1 MNKLKLFCAAL
12 MLASSIAVAGQNS
25 SSASDTPMYKRGK
38 TCLEYTLPPS
48 PEAASVVKYAD
59 IPFIYSTGAA
69 QLDIPFHSLKGKELT
84 INVGLSYVSQGI
96 KLDEVAG
103 VAGLGWKLNA
113 GGCVTRTVMDMPDE
127 FSSPNMTHQLPS
139 ETLLDKLIDPDN
151 VDNDKINYLTQIIRH
166 KKDAKLDRYSY
177 EICGLSGSF
186 VILDNGQVR
195 QLSGD
200 GVVITY
206 TRNSANEISS
216 FRFVGPDG
224 IVYTL
229 SETERATHDASN
241 GQTPDIL
248 TGEVDKWEAITA
260 WYLSSVTSRSGLE
273 QALFTYDEGPVWRK
287 TLITKSSSVTMSQ
300 GPNRNVEYGT
310 GCSIVSLSYTTKIL
324 KSISLDGETIAFS
337 YSAGTGTC
345 NHLYDSTPNYPVRLT
360 RMEAGDINGRIIRRL
375 NLGTG
380 CDIVDG
386 RIILNSLTFRGLDS
400 NIYDKWSFVYDSP
413 SEQVSHFAQ
422 DWYGYHNGTT
432 CGFTDYA
439 PFHYT
444 SSISNP
450 MQGSPDA
457 GKARLMSLLSCNHNG
472 AETEFVYEGNTI
484 GSTSVGVRVK
494 SILSRQSNLTL
505 GHGRIRSFVYEEP
518 VADGPVVPTANMYC
532 TITPPLTLSDMNAGS
547 VTWTFTLHETPVV
560 KGPSIRDT
568 KVYYGKVTETLSSAQ
583 ISFNPKISRTIRFY
597 DTSASTRRSV
607 SVQERFPSATADNYS
622 QCPPS
627 MHGYNPFDGIQIS
640 YTDEGPVHPP
650 VLTREEEYAW
660 TEEGMKMVAATHYTY
675 DSPAGTQVLVD
686 YIAEKVWQPLGIGNI
701 SLDYILHYPVYA
713 TTLMSRQPVSKSVV
727 HYHQSGRRD
736 STKVVMTYGIRN
748 GNLETPSRV
757 ASVTSTEGGKKRI
770 VSYTY
775 ADALNDAAGNEL
787 AAQHFLS
794 KPLVRTYS
802 IHEVN
807 TPGHSPH
814 FPLGNTLAGDAI
826 VLNPDLSSAIH
837 TDSVALRP
845 FASYQ
850 KKEKII
856 FGYVDSLPGCLL
868 PCARIEYT
876 DEQESWRED
885 YLKRDSRGNIVELK
899 QKGSPNTVLLWGY
912 EGKYPVAVIA
922 NATLSQV
929 DSVLAL
935 NGNDINGLRV
945 ALPLSHVSTFT
956 YNPGLGLAAITDESG
971 VVTSFEYDFAGRLAA
986 VKDAGGHMVKD
997 YVYDLL
1003 EEDDGDG
1010 LLSVL
1015 HRTYRSEDGN
1025 VFTQDK
1031 SWWNTLG
1038 LKDQDIAV
1046 AAAGD
1051 GRDLVTVYE
1060 SDFLLHDDVK
1070 TWKPYPVS
1078 ETGGTHQA
1086 QAKNAAAEFHGNDK
1100 AFAFKGYEIS
1110 NRNRVLTTALPGYQG
1125 EHENSVS
1132 EDAASSF
1139 PKYEWINSGISTG
1152 SAYKAWEIVKTVS
1165 TDADGRTR
1173 TAFHDHAGRL
1183 LASSRGDDG
1192 PTYYIYDSDDRLRAV
1207 ASAGIE
1213 LTDTLNM
1220 WRYSYDQLDRL
1231 SSKGIPGCIR
1241 EVYAYDQED
1250 RLVSVTEGSELR
1262 EITYDNFG
1270 RITQVHLTQCDG
1282 SRTLL
1287 EEHFYDSYPDFEG
1300 IPAIIDGW
1308 TGPVCNLE
1316 TFSRVAVLDT
1326 DGEIE
1331 GYAQQ
1336 IILYDAKA
1344 RPVRRLTRFP
1354 DEGLL
1359 TQDIAYNFP
1368 GEISD
1373 ISSTFSLGGR
1383 TDSLCI
1389 HTDYD
1394 IRGRMTGRNTTLTA
1408 WNAAPLSLNSS
1419 SFYDA
1424 IGQPYLTNISSGSHT
1439 LSCTYSHSLQGWT
1452 DSLHVTLDG
1461 NPVFDE
1467 ILSYDDS
1474 SVPSYTGLITG
1485 RQEGRNGVMDNY
1497 AYEFQ
1502 YDGAGR
1508 LSREARTGLAIAG
1521 TDYTYDV
1528 RGNILKVA
1536 DLASR
1541 GTMQWEYNYDG
1552 DILTQAEQS
1561 KRIGSITYNFAHDSL
1576 GRMTFDGLNGL
1587 NIEYNILNLPKKI
1600 GNSDSTL
1607 VNYSYL
1613 ADGTKISS
1621 LTQLGEGLVFRGPF
1635 TYRRASDGTMTL
1647 ESAVCDE
1654 GRLTPERALLYVRDH
1669 LGSVRAVVDGNSAEI
1684 LEASKYGVYGSRNEL
1699 ASAGTFPGLSFR
1711 DHFTGKEDQ
1720 KPDFGIPYSDH
1731 GARLYA
1737 PSLRRWMTPDP
1748 LSEKYYGI
1756 SPYAYCADNP
1766 LLFIDDSGLDIRI
1779 FGAQGSAVVVKTG
1792 LIDISADIT
1801 RIGIDVDFGG
1811 IFTFTGDDILSAA
1824 LDIAGCFDQSG
1835 VSDALCA
1842 GIALSNGQYV
1852 DALISGISIIPAVGD
1867 VAKIGKVQKDV
1878 KIIQKAVSTVK
1889 YTRRNFRKNLAKMV
1903 GEMPADKE
1911 AHHIFPVKFINDF
1924 NKIGID
1930 IHDPRYG
1937 VFLDSKMHNKGSY
1950 QYNIEWKKFFD
1961 THPNATIEE
1970 AIDFGQ
1976 YNMLNIYDT
1985 KVF

>member
-25 SSASDTPMYKRGK
+25 SSASDTPIYKRGK
-38 TCLEYTLPPS
+38 TCLESTLPPS

-59 IPFIYSTGAA
+59 IPFIHSTGAA

-127 FSSPNMTHQLPS
+127 FSSPHMTHQLPS

-248 TGEVDKWEAITA
+248 TGEVDKWDAFTA

-287 TLITKSSSVTMSQ
+287 TLITKSSSVSMSQ

-345 NHLYDSTPNYPVRLT
+345 NHLYDTTPNYPVRLT

-375 NLGTG
+375 DLGTRR
-380 CDIVDG
+380 DIVDG

-400 NIYDKWSFVYDSP
+400 DIYDKWSFVYDSP
-413 SEQVSHFAQ
+413 SERVSHFAQ

-505 GHGRIRSFVYEEP
+505 AHGRIRSFVYEEP
-518 VADGPVVPTANMYC
+518 VADGPIAPTQSMYC
-532 TITPPLTLSDMNAGS
+532 TVEPPFSVADMTGGS

-568 KVYYGKVTETLSSAQ
+568 RVYYKKVTEILSS
-583 ISFNPKISRTIRFY
+583 SYVTFNTKISKTVRYY
-597 DTSASTRRSV
+597 DTSASTKRFI
-607 SVQERFPSATADNYS
+607 SVQDRFPSLAADRFS
-622 QCPPS
+622 QYPPS
-627 MHGYNPFDGIQIS
+627 LQGYDPYDGIKTL

-650 VLTREEEYAW
+650 VLTRVEEYAW
-660 TEEGMKMVAATHYTY
+660 TEEGMRLVDATNYDY

-686 YIAEKVWQPLGIGNI
+686 YVAEQVWKPVGVGNI
-701 SLDYILHYPVYA
+701 SYDYILHYPIYA
-713 TTLMSRQPVSKSVV
+713 STLMSRQQVTKSVV
-727 HYHQSGRRD
+727 HYHLDGRKD
-736 STKVVMTYGIRN
+736 STAIATKYLSRTA
-748 GNLETPSRV
+748 NLEQPSRV
-757 ASVTSTEGGKKRI
+757 SSIAATEGRKKRTL
-770 VSYTY
+770 SYTY
-775 ADALNDAAGNEL
+775 ADKRNNAAC
-787 AAQHFLS
+787 
-794 KPLVRTYS
+794 
-802 IHEVN
+802 
-807 TPGHSPH
+807 
-814 FPLGNTLAGDAI
+814 NTLASQHCLAVPVARTYTIEDVKLPVRILKGGLGELSIKDSLALDPNWSTAI
-826 VLNPDLSSAIH
+826 PL
-837 TDSVALRP
+837 DSVVIRP
-845 FASYQ
+845 IGNYR
-850 KKEKII
+850 KKEEIT

-876 DEQESWRED
+876 DGQESWRED

-899 QKGSPNTVLLWGY
+899 QKGSPNTVVLWGY

-922 NATLSQV
+922 NATLAQV

-956 YNPGLGLAAITDESG
+956 YNPGLGLASITDESG

-986 VKDAGGHMVKD
+986 VKDAGGHTVED

-1003 EEDDGDG
+1003 EEEDGDG

-1025 VFTQDK
+1025 VFAQDK

-1046 AAAGD
+1046 KAAGD
-1051 GRDLVTVYE
+1051 GRDLITVYE

-1070 TWKPYPVS
+1070 TWMPYPVP

-1086 QAKNAAAEFHGNDK
+1086 QAKNAAAAFHGNDK
-1100 AFAFKGYEIS
+1100 AFTFKGYEIS
-1110 NRNRVLTTALPGYQG
+1110 NRNRVLTSALPGYQG

-1139 PKYEWINSGISTG
+1139 PKYEWKNSGISTG

-1165 TDADGRTR
+1165 TDADGRIR
-1173 TAFHDHAGRL
+1173 TAFHDHSGRL
-1183 LASSRGDDG
+1183 LASSRGDDA
-1192 PTYYIYDSDDRLRAV
+1192 PAYYIYDSYDRLRAV

-1220 WRYSYDQLDRL
+1220 WRYSYDRLDRM

-1250 RLVSVTEGSELR
+1250 RLISVTKGSELR

-1270 RITQVHLTQCDG
+1270 RITQVHLTQFDG
-1282 SRTLL
+1282 SRALL

-1300 IPAIIDGW
+1300 IAAIIDGW

-1316 TFSRVAVLDT
+1316 TCSRVAILDA

-1344 RPVRRLTRFP
+1344 RPVRRVTRFP
-1354 DEGLL
+1354 DEGIL

-1394 IRGRMTGRNTTLTA
+1394 IRGRMTGRNTTLIA
-1408 WNAAPLSLNSS
+1408 WNSAPQSLNTSR
-1419 SFYDA
+1419 FYDE
-1424 IGQPYLTNISSGSHT
+1424 IGRPALTTISSGNHT
-1439 LSCTYSHSLQGWT
+1439 LSRADTYRLQGWM
-1452 DSLHVTLDG
+1452 DSRHVTLDG

-1467 ILSYDDS
+1467 VLSYDDS

-1508 LSREARTGLAIAG
+1508 LSREARTGIAISS
-1521 TDYTYDV
+1521 TDYTYDA
-1528 RGNILKVA
+1528 RGNILNIS
-1536 DLASR
+1536 DIAS
-1541 GTMQWEYNYDG
+1541 TVQINWEYSYNG
-1552 DILTQAEQS
+1552 DILTQAERS
-1561 KRIGSITYNFAHDSL
+1561 RRIRSQTYSFAHDSL

-1587 NIEYNILNLPKKI
+1587 SVEYNHLNLPRKI
-1600 GNSDSTL
+1600 WHSGSTL

-1613 ADGTKISS
+1613 ADGTKNSS
-1621 LTQLGEGLVFRGPF
+1621 LTQLGEGLVYRGPF
-1635 TYRRASDGTMTL
+1635 TYRRASDGTLTL

-1684 LEASKYGVYGSRNEL
+1684 LEASNYGVYGSRSEL
-1699 ASAGTFPGLSFR
+1699 VSAGTIPGLSFR

-1720 KPDFGIPYSDH
+1720 KPDFGIPYNDH

-1737 PSLRRWMTPDP
+1737 PSLRRWTTPDP

-1756 SPYAYCADNP
+1756 SPYAYCDDNP
-1766 LLFIDDSGLDIRI
+1766 LNAVDPDGRFPDFLWDIANVAMDVYSLVESIEEGNSVNIALD
-1779 FGAQGSAVVVKTG
+1779 GVALVVDTFAAIVPFVPGGMGTALKV
-1792 LIDISADIT
+1792 S
-1801 RIGIDVDFGG
+1801 RGID
-1811 IFTFTGDDILSAA
+1811 TASDILRLSDKATDA
-1824 LDIAGCFDQSG
+1824 TKVEKKVSGAVKNAKSVNQKTYQTYTKTHPITKEVYVGRTSGTLSPEANVRKRDKNHHMNKKGFGPAKLDNSSSNPDAIRGLEQHMIELNGGAKVNGGTSGNTING
-1835 VSDALCA
+1835 VSPT
-1842 GIALSNGQYV
+1842 N
-1852 DALISGISIIPAVGD
+1852 P
-1867 VAKIGKVQKDV
+1867 
-1878 KIIQKAVSTVK
+1878 KAE
-1889 YTRRNFRKNLAKMV
+1889 YYEQQMLLEF
-1903 GEMPADKE
+1903 
-1911 AHHIFPVKFINDF
+1911 F
-1924 NKIGID
+1924 NIK
-1930 IHDPRYG
+1930 
-1937 VFLDSKMHNKGSY
+1937 
-1950 QYNIEWKKFFD
+1950 
-1961 THPNATIEE
+1961 
-1970 AIDFGQ
+1970 
-1976 YNMLNIYDT
+1976 
-1985 KVF
+1985 